1 MARKIKRKPK
11 KNNIRVS
18 GNGAEEL
25 NTEELEREAGYTGD
39 KPESGQKVPSKKN
52 GGSSKARSRTAA
64 KTRGPRRK
72 RHRIKNVWLRIFVGL
87 IVAVISV
94 CFVVGVCGAGL
105 AMSWM
110 SEAPKLDPG
119 KFEFVNATAV
129 LDIND
134 NFYQEL
140 QTSEMRDPVSIGK
153 VPELV
158 QMAFVSIED
167 QRFYSHFGVDV
178 RGTLK
183 AIIQVLLTRS
193 TSGSGGST
201 ITQQLIKLTHLTSET
216 SIKRK
221 VMEWKLAY
229 ELERTATKRQIL
241 EIYLNKINLS
251 YAWGIESASQMY
263 FGLHCDELSVAQAS
277 VLASIMKAPSYYSPY
292 VYETDEEGNSRLAR
306 TTDEAGNTVI
316 VLSEHNRDRAKL
328 VVDKMYELGHISR
341 GERDIAFA
349 ALDNNTVGLIVPK
362 FTTEYTYFTDAVYS
376 QVLNDLMERYGL
388 SQSDAANLLLN
399 GGLVIHSTVDPLIQ
413 KAMEDQAADDARFP
427 AQSSTAKSA
436 EAAMSEAT
444 GEEASFKPEVGG
456 VVIENRTGYVCGIIG
471 GRQKVGNLTMNRGL
485 QKFQTGSSTKPLTCY
500 SPAFEEKVVTPATM
514 FADVPLS
521 FGGWKP
527 GDAGSCQGLISV
539 RQGLSSSVNIVAV
552 QVENALG
559 FEKGAEYGER
569 YGLDIVWE
577 GGSDIN
583 AAALALGGYTYGQTP
598 LAMADAYTT
607 FPNGGYRITP
617 TFYRYVTDSEGNVLL
632 EATQDTVQVIS
643 EATAWLTTDIL
654 KSVVKGG
661 TTTISV
667 AGQEIAGKTGTTDK
681 RVCAWFCGFTADYS
695 GAFWFGYDAQKLTI
709 NKHTYDLRIGVTGGG
724 GANSPAHFWQAV
736 FNQFYKDKKLPSKS
750 LPKMPGS
757 GVFSATIDGASGKIP
772 GELSELDP
780 RGSKVHSEYFLDGT
794 YPSDVDDVHVEVDV
808 CTETGLLAT
817 AGCPSER
824 KVMLYIDPEEWM
836 VYGGKEYK
844 EYTIKGYSE
853 YLVPTAT
860 CTAHTAA
867 STVSELYFGLTA
879 DINEERISSG
889 SAIAMRT
896 GQPLHVYV
904 RELFGNGS
912 CENLSGD
919 LAVSCSDESNFSVT
933 YKKGKITVSSLNHMQ
948 PTTATV
954 TVSKSYNIGTAFEYT
969 VTSNFTVNCTAGQYT
984 ITSNAWD
991 ENHQK
996 GGGTITASG
1005 TYSEGTNVKYY
1016 MAPDDEH
1023 ELSDVLVDGVSVGAV
1038 GEYEFTNL
1046 SGDHVIEAFF
1056 VRKGTEPE
1064 EPGNP

>member
-1 MARKIKRKPK
+1 MP
-11 KNNIRVS
+11 VS

-39 KPESGQKVPSKKN
+39 KAESKQKAPSQKN
-52 GGSSKARSRTAA
+52 GKSSGSRSKASAKPRSR
-64 KTRGPRRK
+64 KK

-87 IVAVISV
+87 IVAGISV
-94 CFVVGVCGAGL
+94 CFVVGVCGVGL

-140 QTSEMRDPVSIGK
+140 QTSEMRDPVTIDQ

-229 ELERTATKRQIL
+229 ELEKASTKRQIL

-251 YAWGIESASQMY
+251 YAWGIESASRMY
-263 FGLHCDELSVAQAS
+263 FGISCDELSVAQAS

-316 VLSEHNRDRAKL
+316 VLSDHNRDRAKL

-349 ALDNNTVGLIVPK
+349 SLDNNTVGLIAPK

-376 QVLNDLMERYGL
+376 QVLNDLMEKYSL
-388 SQSDAANLLLN
+388 SSSDAANLLLN
-399 GGLVIHSTVDPLIQ
+399 GGLVIHSTVDPAIQ
-413 KAMEDQAADDARFP
+413 KAMEDQAANDARFP
-427 AQSSTAKSA
+427 AQSDTAKSA
-436 EAAMSEAT
+436 EKAMSEST
-444 GEEASFKPEVGG
+444 GEQVSLKPEVGG
-456 VVIENRTGYVCGIIG
+456 VVIENRTGYVSGIIG

-527 GDAGSCQGLISV
+527 GDAGACQGLISV
-539 RQGLSSSVNIVAV
+539 RRGLSSSVNIVAV

-559 FEKGAEYGER
+559 FERGAEYGER

-617 TFYRYVTDSEGNVLL
+617 TFYRYVTDSDGNVLL
-632 EATQDTVQVIS
+632 EAVQDTVQVIS

-667 AGQEIAGKTGTTDK
+667 SGQEIAGKTGTTDK

-724 GANSPAHFWQAV
+724 GSTSPAHFWQAV
-736 FNQFYKDKKLPSKS
+736 FNQFYKEKKLPSKS
-750 LPKMPGS
+750 LPKMPSS

-780 RGSKVHSEYFLDGT
+780 RGSMVHEEFFLDGT

-817 AGCPSER
+817 AGCPSVR
-824 KVMLYIDPEEWM
+824 KVLLFIDPEEWM

-844 EYTIKGYSE
+844 EYTIKNYTE

-860 CTAHTAA
+860 CTTHTAT
-867 STVSELYFGLTA
+867 STVSELYFGLTSDLTEA
-879 DINEERISSG
+879 KISSG
-889 SAIAMRT
+889 STIAMRT
-896 GQPLHVYV
+896 GQPKDIYV
-904 RELFGNGS
+904 KQLFGNGS
-912 CENLSGD
+912 SANVSSELV
-919 LAVSCSDESNFSVT
+919 VSCSDETNFAVT
-933 YKKGKITVSSLNHMQ
+933 YDKGKITVSSLNHLQ
-948 PTTATV
+948 STRATI
-954 TVSKSYNIGTAFEYT
+954 TVSKSYNIGTSFEYL
-969 VTSNFTVNCTAGQYT
+969 VTSSFIVDCSAGQYT
-984 ITSNAWD
+984 ITSHVWD
-991 ENHQK
+991 ENNQN

-1016 MAPDDEH
+1016 ITPDDDH
-1023 ELSDVLVDGVSVGAV
+1023 ELADVKVDSVSVGPV

-1046 SGDHVIEAFF
+1046 SGNHVIEAFF
-1056 VRKGTEPE
+1056 VRKETEPE
-1064 EPGNP
+1064 QPNNP